1 MKNCLVNNA
10 IYILANKL
18 FNMKSP
24 LIPIDI
30 ISIYKNRLGDSL
42 PLPKRMAQSTPDTHT
57 AIFNIATDL
66 AKKGGRLIL
75 SDLFRS
81 YDMQA
86 QSHQDFIAGRKKAF
100 SPPPGGSFHEAGR
113 AFDLDLSAIKVSLA
127 DFWTIAAK
135 HGVNPIIAQPK
146 PKQSEAWHF
155 DCRGSHQLVYQYYTD
170 KKGTNFK
177 PYTAAAVSG
186 ILSIGI
192 HVDPFGANQKQ
203 AAIQSCLIRLGKIL
217 GNIDGQI
224 GKKTQKALEES
235 GVAFDLN
242 NVDGMLIQVEN
253 LVQQMFSNEFEIP
266 LI

>member
-1 MKNCLVNNA
+1 
-10 IYILANKL
+10 
-18 FNMKSP
+18 
-24 LIPIDI
+24 
-30 ISIYKNRLGDSL
+30 
-42 PLPKRMAQSTPDTHT
+42 MAQCTPDTHT

-66 AKKGGRLIL
+66 AIKGGRLIL

-135 HGVNPIIAQPK
+135 YGVNPIVAQPK
-146 PKQSEAWHF
+146 PNQSEAWHF
-155 DCRGSHQLVYQYYTD
+155 DCRGSHQIVYKYYVD

-177 PYTAAAVSG
+177 PYTAAAASG

-192 HVDPFGANQKQ
+192 NVDSFGANQKQ
-203 AAIQSCLIRLGKIL
+203 AAIQSCLIRLGKTI

-224 GKKTQKALEES
+224 GKNTHKALDEL
-235 GVAFDLN
+235 GIAFDLN
-242 NVDGMLIQVEN
+242 NIEGMLIQVEN
-253 LVQQMFSNEFEIP
+253 LVQQNFPSEFASP
-266 LI
+266 MV